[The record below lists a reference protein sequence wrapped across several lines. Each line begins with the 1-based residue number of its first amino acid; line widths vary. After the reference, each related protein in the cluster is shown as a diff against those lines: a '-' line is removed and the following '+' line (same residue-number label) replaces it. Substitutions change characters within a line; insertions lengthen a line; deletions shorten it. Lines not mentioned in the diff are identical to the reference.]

1 MDWGEQTTGLDKLQ
15 TDLTQ
20 SWEYLRAIAK
30 HETSTD
36 TTSME
41 KKMKCAQS
49 LTEAAQK
56 LKVSKTATPTFHYIT
71 LLIISLSVCVCVWQ
85 VLQVVHRRVVNRYI
99 KLCLYMGMNS
109 SQVESTR
116 VRTLYAPPT
125 DDVILHH
132 HGTYLRLTPFVCCCL
147 ILLSSI
153 GRPLEKSWQRTRG
166 RNRRRTA
173 TRRRENSL

>member
-1 MDWGEQTTGLDKLQ
+1 MSIFLSLYVKIISTISPLSLQMDWGEQTTGLDKLQ

-71 LLIISLSVCVCVWQ
+71 LLIISLSVCVCVAGTAGGPSESREQ
-85 VLQVVHRRVVNRYI
+85 IYQTVSLHGYEQFTGRVN
-99 KLCLYMGMNS
+99 
-109 SQVESTR
+109 T
-116 VRTLYAPPT
+116 
-125 DDVILHH
+125 
-132 HGTYLRLTPFVCCCL
+132 GTYTVC
-147 ILLSSI
+147 S
-153 GRPLEKSWQRTRG
+153 TH
-166 RNRRRTA
+166 
-173 TRRRENSL
+173 